1 MYRPLLLMCRG
12 FLQVRKLEH
21 GRTWVE
27 NRLTSVESDLNTIR
41 SGEKLDPVPQ
51 PVPALSEMDS
61 PAWQRPLEGVVPS
74 PTNESL
80 LDGGDLSSKLN
91 GNALVIG
98 NKKLQDIVEESAQVL
113 GKSDDS
119 IGEFLSTV
127 MKKAELC
134 EEKKWPVNGKPVQMI
149 KNIFRNA

>member
-1 MYRPLLLMCRG
+1 MPRISI
-12 FLQVRKLEH
+12 QVRKLEH

-127 MKKAELC
+127 MKKAELY
-134 EEKKWPVNGKPVQMI
+134 EEKKWQVNGKPVQMT
-149 KNIFRNA
+149 KYLYIFRNA